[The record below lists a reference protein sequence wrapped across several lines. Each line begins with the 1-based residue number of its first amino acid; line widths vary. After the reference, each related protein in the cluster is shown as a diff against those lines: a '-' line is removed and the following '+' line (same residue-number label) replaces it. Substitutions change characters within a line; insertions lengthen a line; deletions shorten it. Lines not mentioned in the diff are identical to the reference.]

1 MSPLLLGI
9 SSSHAGEA
17 RPEPS
22 RREEL
27 HRLQVA
33 ANLAG
38 RGRQPQ
44 GGRQFTDSL
53 LPLRACRAGGR
64 SGPVGLCGR
73 LCGIFGTLRRDTA
86 ASAGSVPPRADP
98 ASFLMASVA
107 QLAEHRIVVPGVA
120 GSNPVA
126 RPFNS
131 MGWKI
136 IALTRNLRQFATWPD
151 SGVILQ
157 HSCNIRVAGSRG
169 RPFGHGFPVQL
180 VDFSPGANFH
190 GERIP

>member
-17 RPEPS
+17 RPEPG
-22 RREEL
+22 RREEP
-27 HRLQVA
+27 HCLQVA

-38 RGRQPQ
+38 RGGQPQ

-86 ASAGSVPPRADP
+86 ASAGPVPPRADP

-126 RPFNS
+126 RPFIS
-131 MGWKI
+131 MGKKLSVSPETCANFQRGRI
-136 IALTRNLRQFATWPD
+136 RGLF
-151 SGVILQ
+151 
-157 HSCNIRVAGSRG
+157 CNIPATSGWPGRG
-169 RPFGHGFPVQL
+169 
-180 VDFSPGANFH
+180 GA
-190 GERIP
+190 PSATASQSS